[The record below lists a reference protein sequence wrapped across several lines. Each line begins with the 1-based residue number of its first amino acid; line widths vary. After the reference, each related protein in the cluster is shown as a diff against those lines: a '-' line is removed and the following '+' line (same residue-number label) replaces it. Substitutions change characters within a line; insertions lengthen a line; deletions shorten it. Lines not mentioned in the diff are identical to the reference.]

1 MGSLNSEQRAWLS
14 ELYESNFAPV
24 LKTCSGVLG
33 NPDDAADASHEVFL
47 IAANSLQPGTNRA
60 NARAWLQTVARNH
73 CIDVLR
79 RRKRLG
85 KVLAAIGPDG
95 DGTGDVAGAVV
106 DRDLVGNIFKRLSP
120 VERQVLWQSAV
131 EHRAI
136 DDIAGRLRL
145 SYMAAAQVIHRAR
158 RHALELAA
166 RVAIVIGAVKLSER
180 FGRATLAAA
189 RVAAVP
195 IIAVSAMSMQTSGA
209 PAQGGGLAAP
219 VVNVPVSR
227 AITGTLPAGSTGS
240 SQSGQVLPSIAVPPD
255 AVGQLPPA
263 AASAITSGI
272 GTLSGSVGGLGG
284 IGLNAALPSPP
295 AVVSPLPLP
304 TPTIPALPSPKP

>member
-136 DDIAGRLRL
+136 DDI
-145 SYMAAAQVIHRAR
+145 
-158 RHALELAA
+158 
-166 RVAIVIGAVKLSER
+166 
-180 FGRATLAAA
+180 
-189 RVAAVP
+189 
-195 IIAVSAMSMQTSGA
+195 
-209 PAQGGGLAAP
+209 
-219 VVNVPVSR
+219 
-227 AITGTLPAGSTGS
+227 
-240 SQSGQVLPSIAVPPD
+240 
-255 AVGQLPPA
+255 
-263 AASAITSGI
+263 
-272 GTLSGSVGGLGG
+272 
-284 IGLNAALPSPP
+284 
-295 AVVSPLPLP
+295 
-304 TPTIPALPSPKP
+304 